1 MSERR
6 DRTLHTGAAIGSGA
20 VGLCCALPV
29 IATLGAVTTL
39 GFVFG
44 LGGAVV
50 VFALASVFV
59 LRRREMARID
69 CTRTDSSRNSP

>member
-6 DRTLHTGAAIGSGA
+6 DRTLHTGAAIGAGA

-29 IATLGAVTTL
+29 IATLGAVTL